1 MKKLNY
7 RSKVMVYGFLLGL
20 LAANLVF
27 QLSVRKNIGIVGLW
41 LVIGVMVV
49 IFVFGFLVGKGV
61 RIAVIYGKAWE
72 DGYREGKID
81 GALNFGVSDRHPNCR
96 CAIKPIKQ
104 TEL

>member
-7 RSKVMVYGFLLGL
+7 RSKVMIYGFLFGL

-27 QLSVRKNIGIVGLW
+27 RLLTGKGIGLEGLA
-41 LVIGVMVV
+41 LLLTAMAVM
-49 IFVFGFLVGKGV
+49 FVFGFLVGKGV

-81 GALNFGVSDRHPNCR
+81 GALNFGTAPRHPNCR
-96 CAIKPIKQ
+96 CSTNHERSQ
-104 TEL
+104 ER